1 MLELS
6 FNGMDIEQKRKGLFR
21 FRFGE
26 TFEDDKKSRSQGKD
40 EVIRFV
46 LVKIMNKPKSESV
59 YTSIRLN

>member
-1 MLELS
+1 
-6 FNGMDIEQKRKGLFR
+6 MDIEQKRKGLFR